1 MTSATLTAEKKHA
14 SAESHVSWTRWL
26 PLSVGVAVM
35 VLLFAVFPY
44 QRWHFAERGSVIEGW
59 WKVLTLVPEN
69 GEWQYC
75 LVVPLV
81 AGWLAWRQR
90 DFLVKLPVQG
100 SWLGVPVLAVGIFCY
115 WAGYKV
121 DTGYLGYAAL
131 QLFLAGLILLLG
143 GKAWMRALFIP
154 WLFLAFAWPLFPLDN
169 LLAARLKIP
178 TAQIAG
184 GLLNL
189 VGVPCVRE
197 GSTLQ
202 SVADGVAGLQ
212 QGEKFTL
219 DVSDS
224 CSGMRSL
231 YALIMTGVLYS
242 MVALKGTGPR
252 LLLAFSTIP
261 LAVAGNVVRLLMLA
275 VGCLVAGQEFAVG
288 KQIQG
293 KLVEANV
300 PASLLSGKDHQGNG
314 VYANVTSGRLVV
326 EHITTENQIQGWIR
340 KGALEDGRV
349 FDARVESARLA
360 GRTLEDVAL
369 KNVMLKS
376 SPDAE
381 PLATMATGTL
391 SQTVLDRPTFTEA
404 KQVESFFHIFAG
416 FVVFGVALAGVFGLA
431 SLMEK
436 KHWKQ
441 ARKWGNGGGGDPS
454 PRVGQAPDSQMG
466 SMARSGVAFALAI
479 VAMLACWATPSAAK
493 LAESS
498 FREDLPELVSQCPSV
513 PLTMTSKERASFDE
527 TVKLSRRVY
536 LTPENQQVLV
546 TVVMSGRVK
555 KTLHQPERCLPD
567 QGWIISSSQVVP
579 LHLKDGRELHATVL
593 SLFRD
598 MIKEDGSRVR
608 VRALNLYWYQGSH
621 GYSTP
626 SYDMSTFVNYRDAI
640 LHNLNHRWAQASFF
654 IKVSEREI
662 GAMDDPLEELSA
674 VQSLSS
680 FAAETAMEIL
690 KPEQEA

>member
-1 MTSATLTAEKKHA
+1 MSSVTLTADKKHTT
-14 SAESHVSWTRWL
+14 SETNVSWLRWL
-26 PLSVGVAVM
+26 PLGVGVVVM

-44 QRWHFAERGSVIEGW
+44 QRWQFVERGSVVEGW

-75 LVVPLV
+75 LVVPLI
-81 AGWLAWRQR
+81 AGWLVWRQM
-90 DFLVKLPVQG
+90 DFLRKLPVQG
-100 SWLGVPVLAVGIFCY
+100 SWLGVPLLALGIFSY

-131 QLFLAGLILLLG
+131 QFFLAGLILLLG

-189 VGVPCVRE
+189 VGVSCVRE

-202 SVADGVAGLQ
+202 SVADTVAGLQ

-261 LAVAGNVVRLLMLA
+261 LAVLGNVARLLMLA
-275 VGCLVAGQEFAVG
+275 VGCLVAGQEFSVG

-293 KLVEANV
+293 RLLEANV
-300 PASLLSGKDHQGNG
+300 AVGLVSGKDHQGKG
-314 VYANVTSGRLVV
+314 VYANVTAGRLTV
-326 EHITTENQIQGWIR
+326 ENITADNQLQGWIR
-340 KGALEDGRV
+340 KGVLEDGRA
-349 FDARVESARLA
+349 FEARVESARLA
-360 GRTLEDVAL
+360 GRALEDVSL
-369 KNVMLKS
+369 KNVMLMP

-381 PLATMATGTL
+381 PSATMSTGML
-391 SQTVLDRPTFTEA
+391 SQAVLDRPTFSEA

-431 SLMEK
+431 SLLEK
-436 KHWKQ
+436 KHWNQ
-441 ARKWGNGGGGDPS
+441 ARKWGHTSAAASLAGEGGAS
-454 PRVGQAPDSQMG
+454 ASQPHIMATSGAGFVFGMG
-466 SMARSGVAFALAI
+466 
-479 VAMLACWATPSAAK
+479 AMFLCWATPTAVQ

-498 FREDLPELVSQCPSV
+498 FRDDLPELVAQCPSA
-513 PLTMTSKERASFDE
+513 PLTMTSKERALFDE
-527 TVKLSRRVY
+527 TVQLRRRVY

-546 TVVMSGRVK
+546 TVVLSGRVK

-579 LHLKDGRELHATVL
+579 LHLKDGRELQATVL

-626 SYDMSTFVNYRDAI
+626 SYDMSSFVNYRDAI
-640 LHNLNHRWAQASFF
+640 LYNLNHRWAQASFF
-654 IKVSEREI
+654 IRISEREI
-662 GAMDDPLEELSA
+662 GALEDPLEELSA
-674 VQSLSS
+674 VQLLSS
-680 FAAETAMEIL
+680 FAADTAVEIL
-690 KPEQEA
+690 KPEPEA

>member
-1 MTSATLTAEKKHA
+1 MSSATLTAEKKRTTV
-14 SAESHVSWTRWL
+14 ETKVSWTRWL
-26 PLSVGVAVM
+26 PLGVGAVVM

-44 QRWHFAERGSVIEGW
+44 QHWTYATRGSVMEGW

-75 LVVPLV
+75 LLVPFV
-81 AGWLAWRQR
+81 TGWLVWRQADLLR
-90 DFLVKLPVQG
+90 KLPVQG
-100 SWLGVPVLAVGIFCY
+100 SWLGVPVLAIGIFTY

-121 DTGYLGYAAL
+121 DTGYLGYAAF
-131 QLFLAGLILLLG
+131 QFVLAGLILILG

-184 GLLNL
+184 WVLNV

-202 SVADGVAGLQ
+202 SIADSVAGLQ

-252 LLLAFSTIP
+252 LLLAASTIP
-261 LAVAGNVVRLLMLA
+261 LAVAGNVVRLLFLA

-288 KQIQG
+288 KQIHG
-293 KLVEANV
+293 RLVEASV
-300 PASLLSGKDHQGNG
+300 TSGIVSGKDHEGKG
-314 VYANVTSGRLVV
+314 VYVNVTGGRLVV
-326 EHITTENQIQGWIR
+326 EKVTPDNQMQGWM
-340 KGALEDGRV
+340 KGTLEDGRV
-349 FDARVESARLA
+349 FEAKVESAKLT
-360 GRTLEDVAL
+360 GRELTDVTLQ
-369 KNVMLKS
+369 NVMLKPS
-376 SPDAE
+376 ANAE
-381 PLATMATGTL
+381 PTAIVASGIL
-391 SQTVLDRPTFTEA
+391 SQAALERPSFSES

-431 SLMEK
+431 SLLER

-441 ARKWGNGGGGDPS
+441 AKKWGHAGAAASLPGESAHPS
-454 PRVGQAPDSQMG
+454 DI
-466 SMARSGVAFALAI
+466 MAKSGTAFALG
-479 VAMLACWATPSAAK
+479 VSAMVVCWATPSAAQ

-498 FREDLPELVSQCPSV
+498 FREDLPEIVDECPSV
-513 PLTMTSKERASFDE
+513 PLTMTSKERALFDE
-527 TVKLSRRVY
+527 TVKLNRRVY
-536 LTPENQQVLV
+536 LTPDNQQVLV
-546 TVVMSGRVK
+546 TVVLSGRLK

-598 MIKEDGSRVR
+598 MIKDDGTRVR

-626 SYDMSTFVNYRDAI
+626 SYDMSSIVNYRDAI
-640 LHNLNHRWAQASFF
+640 FRNLNHRWAQASFF
-654 IKVSEREI
+654 IKLSEKEV
-662 GAMDDPLEELSA
+662 GSFDDPLEELTA
-674 VQSLSS
+674 VQLLSA
-680 FAAETAMEIL
+680 FAAETAVGIL
-690 KPEQEA
+690 KPAE

>member
-14 SAESHVSWTRWL
+14 SVESHIPWTRWL
-26 PLSVGVAVM
+26 PLGVGALVM

-44 QRWHFAERGSVIEGW
+44 QHWQFAERGSVMEGW
-59 WKVLTLVPEN
+59 WKVLTLVPDN

-90 DFLVKLPVQG
+90 DFLAKLPVQG
-100 SWLGVPVLAVGIFCY
+100 SWLGVPVLILGICCY

-131 QLFLAGLILLLG
+131 QVFLAGLILLLG
-143 GKAWMRALFIP
+143 GKQWMRALFIP

-202 SVADGVAGLQ
+202 SVADTVAGLQ

-288 KQIQG
+288 KQIHG
-293 KLVEANV
+293 KLVEAHV
-300 PASLLSGKDHQGNG
+300 TSGLVSGKDHTGKG

-326 EHITTENQIQGWIR
+326 EQITPENQIQGWIR
-340 KGALEDGRV
+340 KGAFEDGRA
-349 FDARVESARLA
+349 FEARVESATLA
-360 GRTLEDVAL
+360 GRTLEDVTL
-369 KNVMLKS
+369 KNVMLKP

-381 PLATMATGTL
+381 PSATMGSGTL
-391 SQTVLDRPTFTEA
+391 SQAALNRPTFSEA

-441 ARKWGNGGGGDPS
+441 ARKWGHTNGATPSAREGNASAS
-454 PRVGQAPDSQMG
+454 PRG
-466 SMARSGVAFALAI
+466 SMARSGVAFALG
-479 VAMLACWATPSAAK
+479 VSAMLVCWATPAAAK

-498 FREDLPELVSQCPSV
+498 FRDDLPEVVDQCPSV
-513 PLTMTSKERASFDE
+513 PLTMTSKERALFDE
-527 TVKLSRRVY
+527 TVDLKRRVY

-546 TVVMSGRVK
+546 TVVMSGRLK

-626 SYDMSTFVNYRDAI
+626 SYDMSSFVNYRDAI
-640 LHNLNHRWAQASFF
+640 LYNLNHRWAQASFF
-654 IKVSEREI
+654 VKVSETEI
-662 GAMDDPLEELSA
+662 GALEDPLEELSA

-680 FAAETAMEIL
+680 FAADAAMDIL
-690 KPEQEA
+690 KPEPEA